1 MKIRKIFSAISASV
15 VFAAAMP
22 ALPAV
27 NAIEIP
33 EVTYISDIK
42 VVGIDKGECEK
53 GNSPKTWLTDEG
65 YTVIDFDLNEGCN
78 GDYIYLGYKTTHDFK
93 EAIKDI
99 IVIDKSAPA
108 DDYIVEQDGVEYVLC
123 PYDGTD
129 HFTALHGDLNSH
141 AGGND
146 GHFFYTKDNSL
157 TEAVTAITFD
167 SDITDSVGDY
177 NLNGD
182 RGIDIFMHLQKSEDI
197 MSENAT
203 GEFNDHFYAV
213 IKKEMTPPDA
223 KAYCES
229 LGGYLATITSQE
241 EQDFVASLA
250 SNVDYHDFWIGGSD
264 DGSEGEWYWMNGEP
278 WEYTA
283 WYPGGSVGTVEP
295 NNGLGLGD
303 DYAAISRARDYQWV
317 DAFGGYDGYTTA
329 LYFICEWGEAS
340 AKNVRS
346 AFEPIT
352 GLDFDDKEGELRVD
366 AYGVLGWTREGA
378 YAVYKNID
386 FGNGADTFTFNGISN
401 NTDNYIE
408 LHIDAP
414 DGELIGTCQIDK
426 TGSWGKYIDYSCAVA
441 PVTGIHDLYLVFRHT
456 VDESSSCSEVNWF
469 VFSNGGSISWNGHK
483 YQRFDNGMT
492 WDEAEAYC
500 ESLGGHLAV
509 ITSEEEQQVVA
520 SLAYT
525 GSKNNYWIGGR
536 WNSDGEFAWVTD
548 EPFEYTA
555 WSGGEPN
562 NGEGIEDAIM
572 MWSSDGAWND
582 LPSDCQAAFEEDKP
596 DYGTENFGFICEW
609 EDTETD
615 GRVTFNGHQYKVFDE
630 SMKWNEAK
638 EYCENLGGH
647 LVTITSQEEE
657 DFIEELIDRYT
668 KITYHIGL
676 TDDGKNNYS
685 WVTDEVFDYSNNISG
700 ADAQSSQY
708 TYVIVSK
715 NGAENT
721 IHMWADH
728 DDGIRGD
735 MWDYTK
741 SGFICEWDEVETDG
755 RVTFNGHQYK
765 VIDKSMTWTEAEE
778 YCESLGGHLVTITS
792 KEEDEFILN
801 TIADN
806 ETSLY
811 FWIGGSDSREEGKWE
826 WVTGEEWDYN
836 HWKSGQPNDYKGWCK
851 EGQDYAVIVD
861 KDGRWE
867 DCPDDGYDS
876 DGPKNAYFDPA
887 DYGFICEWDYV
898 TTSGKNAYDRIQ
910 GEAYDDGYGIQI
922 AGISNGDATSSDG
935 GVIGWISKGSYAIYK
950 DVNFSGGSAKQ
961 MIICAS
967 NPTTDTI
974 RNVSVYIDGDNET
987 GSLIATVPIQPT
999 KIWNNYVINTQAVG
1013 NITGVHDVFL
1023 LFDGGVNLDYF
1034 YFSKEKAAIATL
1046 VGDANC
1052 DGKTSVADAVAILQS
1067 IGNRDK
1073 YALSEQGMINADV
1086 DGNAGV
1092 TGMDAL
1098 VLQQV
1103 DSGMIKLEEL
1113 PLNSIG

>member
-27 NAIEIP
+27 NAIEVP

-42 VVGIDKGECEK
+42 VVGIDKDEYEK
-53 GNSPKTWLTDEG
+53 GTSPKTWLADEG

-146 GHFFYTKDNSL
+146 GHFFYTKDNSIDTAL
-157 TEAVTAITFD
+157 TAISFD
-167 SDITDSVGDY
+167 SNIEDSVGEY
-177 NLNGD
+177 NLNGG
-182 RGIDIFMHLQKSEDI
+182 RGIDIFMHLQKSADALEG
-197 MSENAT
+197 NVT

-213 IKKEMTPPDA
+213 IEKEMTPPDA
-223 KAYCES
+223 RAYCES

-250 SNVDYHDFWIGGSD
+250 SNVDYPDLWIGGSD

-278 WEYTA
+278 WDYTA

-352 GLDFDDKEGELRVD
+352 GLDLDDKEGKLRED
-366 AYGVLGWTREGA
+366 SYGVLGWTRDGA

-386 FGNGADTFTFNGISN
+386 FGNGADTFTFNGISD

-441 PVTGIHDLYLVFRHT
+441 PVTGVHDLYLVFRHT
-456 VDESSSCSEVNWF
+456 VDEDSSCSEVNWF

-509 ITSEEEQQVVA
+509 ITSEEEQQIVA

-525 GSKNNYWIGGR
+525 GSKNNYWIGGH

-555 WSGGEPN
+555 WGGGEPN

-582 LPSDCQAAFEEDKP
+582 LPNDCQAAFEEDKP

-615 GRVTFNGHQYKVFDE
+615 GRVTFNGHKYKVFDE
-630 SMKWNEAK
+630 SMKWIEAK

-700 ADAQSSQY
+700 ADAQSYQY

-721 IHMWADH
+721 IHLWADH
-728 DDGIRGD
+728 DDVVRGD

-755 RVTFNGHQYK
+755 
-765 VIDKSMTWTEAEE
+765 
-778 YCESLGGHLVTITS
+778 
-792 KEEDEFILN
+792 
-801 TIADN
+801 
-806 ETSLY
+806 
-811 FWIGGSDSREEGKWE
+811 
-826 WVTGEEWDYN
+826 
-836 HWKSGQPNDYKGWCK
+836 
-851 EGQDYAVIVD
+851 
-861 KDGRWE
+861 
-867 DCPDDGYDS
+867 
-876 DGPKNAYFDPA
+876 
-887 DYGFICEWDYV
+887 
-898 TTSGKNAYDRIQ
+898 KNAYDRIQ
-910 GEAYDDGYGIQI
+910 GEAYDDGYGIQR
-922 AGISNGDATSSDG
+922 ASTSNGDAASSDG
-935 GVIGWISKGSYAIYK
+935 GVIGWIGKGSYAIYK
-950 DVNFSGGSAKQ
+950 DVNFSGGLAKQ

-967 NPTTDTI
+967 NPSTDVT
-974 RNVSVYIDGDNET
+974 RNVSVYIDGDSVT
-987 GSLIATVPIQPT
+987 GKLIATVPIQPT
-999 KIWNNYVINTQAVG
+999 KIWNNYVLNTQAID

-1034 YFSKEKAAIATL
+1034 YFSKEKSAEAAI

-1103 DSGMIKLEEL
+1103 DSGMIKLEDL

>member
-42 VVGIDKGECEK
+42 VVGIDKDECEK

-167 SDITDSVGDY
+167 SDITDSVGDF

-241 EQDFVASLA
+241 EQDFIASLA
-250 SNVDYHDFWIGGSD
+250 SNVDYNDFWIGGSD

-278 WEYTA
+278 WDYTA
-283 WYPGGSVGTVEP
+283 WYPGGSVGTYEP
-295 NNGLGLGD
+295 NNGLGAGD
-303 DYAAISRARDYQWV
+303 DYAAMNRQRDYMWV
-317 DAFGGYDGYTTA
+317 DAFGGYDGYTTKC
-329 LYFICEWGEAS
+329 YFICEWGEAS

-352 GLDFDDKEGELRVD
+352 GLDFDDKEGELRED
-366 AYGVLGWTREGA
+366 SYGVLGWTREGA
-378 YAVYKNID
+378 YTVYKNID
-386 FGNGADTFTFNGISN
+386 FGNGADTFTFNGISD

-441 PVTGIHDLYLVFRHT
+441 PVTGVHDLYLVFRHT
-456 VDESSSCSEVNWF
+456 VDEDSSCSEVNWF

-520 SLAYT
+520 SLAFT
-525 GSKNNYWIGGR
+525 GSKNNYWIGGH

-555 WSGGEPN
+555 WGSGEPN

-615 GRVTFNGHQYKVFDE
+615 GRVTFNGHKYKVFDE

-741 SGFICEWDEVETDG
+741 SGFICEWD
-755 RVTFNGHQYK
+755 
-765 VIDKSMTWTEAEE
+765 
-778 YCESLGGHLVTITS
+778 
-792 KEEDEFILN
+792 
-801 TIADN
+801 
-806 ETSLY
+806 
-811 FWIGGSDSREEGKWE
+811 
-826 WVTGEEWDYN
+826 
-836 HWKSGQPNDYKGWCK
+836 
-851 EGQDYAVIVD
+851 
-861 KDGRWE
+861 
-867 DCPDDGYDS
+867 
-876 DGPKNAYFDPA
+876 
-887 DYGFICEWDYV
+887 YV
-898 TTSGKNAYDRIQ
+898 TTDGKNAYDRIQ

-922 AGISNGDATSSDG
+922 AGISNGDAASSDG
-935 GVIGWISKGSYAIYK
+935 GVIGWIGEGSYAIYK

-1034 YFSKEKAAIATL
+1034 YFSKEKAATATL

-1103 DSGMIKLEEL
+1103 DSGMIKLEDL